1 MNDNQNIKTVNWL
14 IVLAG
19 LWLIVAPF
27 FLGFSGTMLSMNNV
41 ITGVVLA
48 MVSLVAIGL
57 PEDSKWMNW
66 ISALLG
72 VWIFITPFFMA
83 SIGIAGMWNNLIIG
97 VITVALGIWGTMSM
111 SSPSSSSTQMPKA
124 V

>member
-1 MNDNQNIKTVNWL
+1 MNEYQNIKTVNWL

-19 LWLIVAPF
+19 LWLILAPF
-27 FLGFSGTMLSMNNV
+27 FLGFSGTILSMNDV
-41 ITGVVLA
+41 ITGVVIA

-57 PEDSKWMNW
+57 PEDSKWINW

-83 SIGIAGMWNNLIIG
+83 LVGTAGMWNNLIVGSVTI
-97 VITVALGIWGTMSM
+97 ILGIWGTMSI